1 MANRTRALADAR
13 RAWERTAHDIG
24 DELLTSRRM
33 LGATQNTLATALGI
47 STSEVSRRERGR
59 AGTLNCSKLALHA
72 AAVGLRLSLK
82 LYPTGGGVRDA
93 AQAAYVARF
102 VSRVGSV
109 WNVRLEEPIPRLAD
123 LRAVDIVLRQGEVT
137 IAVEVVTRLADLQ
150 AQVRSAQLKAR
161 DLGATRL
168 IVAVAG
174 THANRRALSSV
185 SSTLVAAFDLDS
197 RRLMSELK
205 AGRDPGRDGVVLL

>member
-1 MANRTRALADAR
+1 M
-13 RAWERTAHDIG
+13 
-24 DELLTSRRM
+24 
-33 LGATQNTLATALGI
+33 
-47 STSEVSRRERGR
+47 
-59 AGTLNCSKLALHA
+59 NCAKLAVHA
-72 AAVGLRLSLK
+72 ASVGLRLSVK
-82 LYPTGGGVRDA
+82 LYPIGGGVRDA

-102 VSRVGSV
+102 LSRVGSV
-109 WNVRLEEPIPRLAD
+109 WNVRLEEPIPRAAD
-123 LRAVDIVLRQGEVT
+123 LRAVDVVLRRGGVT

-150 AQVRSAQLKAR
+150 AQVRSAQLKSR

-185 SSTLVAAFDLDS
+185 RSALVAAFDLDS